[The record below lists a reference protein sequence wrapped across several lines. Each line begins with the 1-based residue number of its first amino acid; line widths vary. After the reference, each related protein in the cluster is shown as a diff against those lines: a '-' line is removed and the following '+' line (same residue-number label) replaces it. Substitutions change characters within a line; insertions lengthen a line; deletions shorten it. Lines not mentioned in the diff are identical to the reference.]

1 MQGIIEKTKPKY
13 LIDEKGNKKAVVLDI
28 KEYKSIMEL
37 IEDLEDANDLP
48 GLREKQHPSSHM
60 TNFVRPGSK
69 VDLQDHNWK
78 KSCNIFCS
86 FKVSTLY
93 NFPNNREALLLP

>member
-37 IEDLEDANDLP
+37 IEDLEDANEL
-48 GLREKQHPSSHM
+48 LRAERKA
-60 TNFVRPGSK
+60 T
-69 VDLQDHNWK
+69 
-78 KSCNIFCS
+78 S
-86 FKVSTLY
+86 FIPYDKFRKTWLKG
-93 NFPNNREALLLP
+93 